1 MKNGAA
7 DVMEI
12 PTMARKLTTRQ
23 RQTLKEE
30 AEEWDQL
37 ADEDFARLFTEGQP
51 VKVRLRR
58 PPLRA
63 LTVAL
68 DEKTLNLLK
77 RLARQKQI
85 GPTHLAAMW
94 IAERLAAEGPEPESG
109 HV

>member
-1 MKNGAA
+1 MIHGAA
-7 DVMEI
+7 DAMGI
-12 PTMARKLTTRQ
+12 PTMAQKLTTRQ

-77 RLARQKQI
+77 RLARQKQV

-94 IAERLAAEGPEPESG
+94 IAERLAAEGTEPESG

>member
-1 MKNGAA
+1 
-7 DVMEI
+7 
-12 PTMARKLTTRQ
+12 MARKLTARQ

-30 AEEWDQL
+30 AQAWDRL

-58 PPLRA
+58 PPPRM

-77 RLARQKQI
+77 RLACQKQI
-85 GPTHLAAMW
+85 GPTHLAVMW
-94 IAERLAAEGPEPESG
+94 IAERLASEGSEPESG
-109 HV
+109 RA

>member
-1 MKNGAA
+1 
-7 DVMEI
+7 
-12 PTMARKLTTRQ
+12 MARKLTTRQ

-30 AEEWDQL
+30 AKDWDRL
-37 ADEDFARLFTEGQP
+37 SDEDFAHLFTEGRP

-58 PPLRA
+58 PPPRT

-94 IAERLAAEGPEPESG
+94 IAERVASEGPEPESG

>member
-1 MKNGAA
+1 
-7 DVMEI
+7 
-12 PTMARKLTTRQ
+12 MARQLTARQ

-30 AEEWDQL
+30 AKDWDRL
-37 ADEDFARLFTEGQP
+37 SDEDFARLFTEGQP
-51 VKVRLRR
+51 VKTRLRR
-58 PPLRA
+58 PPPRT

-94 IAERLAAEGPEPESG
+94 IAERLASEGPEPESG
-109 HV
+109 HA

>member
-1 MKNGAA
+1 
-7 DVMEI
+7 
-12 PTMARKLTTRQ
+12 MARKLTARQ

-30 AEEWDQL
+30 AKDWDRL
-37 ADEDFARLFTEGQP
+37 SDEDFARFFTEGQS

-58 PPLRA
+58 PPPRM

-94 IAERLAAEGPEPESG
+94 IAERLASEGSEPESG
-109 HV
+109 RA